1 MRSSRRRIR
10 SFSAPLHR
18 KPHVRRSKKLWTST
32 KLSISDQMATSSA
45 PAKTG
50 PLASLTLK
58 SAKASDDHLRFLPW
72 LFLTP
77 ALAIY
82 SVVVV
87 YPMVYS
93 AWLSLFRWDGISPT
107 KVFVG
112 LENYGILL
120 TQNDVFWIA
129 LKNNAV
135 WLVAALLF
143 PTSIGLGLAILLNSK
158 FRGSHIFRS
167 VFYFPSVLSLAVV
180 GLIWTW
186 IYHPDLGLLN
196 QTLTAMGLKALTRS
210 WLSDPN
216 IALYPVIVAATWNA
230 VGLPMLLYL
239 AGLQTIPEELHEAAK
254 VEGARPIQRF
264 IFITFPLLRETTLV
278 VLAITA
284 INALKAYDIIYAMTN
299 GGPANRTQ
307 LPSTW
312 MYFLTYNY
320 NEVGLGTAVAVVLFS
335 LTLIFA
341 IPYIRF
347 MTRKT

>member
-1 MRSSRRRIR
+1 
-10 SFSAPLHR
+10 
-18 KPHVRRSKKLWTST
+18 
-32 KLSISDQMATSSA
+32 MATSSTTE
-45 PAKTG
+45 KSET
-50 PLASLTLK
+50 LASRPVK
-58 SAKASDDHLRFLPW
+58 SAKASDDSLRFLPW
-72 LFLTP
+72 LFLSP

-93 AWLSLFRWDGISPT
+93 AYLSLFRWDGVSPT

-129 LKNNAV
+129 LKNNAI
-135 WLVAALLF
+135 WLVAALLL

-158 FRGSHIFRS
+158 FRASPIFRS

-196 QTLTAMGLKALTRS
+196 QVLNALGLKALTRN

-216 IALYPVIVAATWNA
+216 IALYPVIIAATWNA

-254 VEGARPIQRF
+254 VEGAGPILRF
-264 IFITFPLLRETTLV
+264 LYVTFPLLRETTLV

-307 LPSTW
+307 LLSTW

-320 NEVGLGTAVAVVLFS
+320 NQVGLGTAIAVVLFS

>member
-1 MRSSRRRIR
+1 MANLQQ
-10 SFSAPLHR
+10 SATAESLPSQ
-18 KPHVRRSKKLWTST
+18 K
-32 KLSISDQMATSSA
+32 
-45 PAKTG
+45 AKT
-50 PLASLTLK
+50 S
-58 SAKASDDHLRFLPW
+58 KASDDYLRRLPW
-72 LFLTP
+72 AFLAP
-77 ALAIY
+77 ALVIY

-93 AWLSLFRWDGISPT
+93 GYLSLFRWDGISPT

-112 LENYGILL
+112 FENYITLF
-120 TQNDVFWIA
+120 TKNDVFWIA

-135 WLVAALLF
+135 WLVIALFL
-143 PTSIGLGLAILLNSK
+143 PTSMGLGFALLLNSR

-167 VFYFPSVLSLAVV
+167 VFYFPAVLSLAVV

-196 QTLTAMGLKALTRS
+196 QMLSAVGLKALTRN
-210 WLSDPN
+210 WLSDPQ
-216 IALYPVIVAATWNA
+216 IALYPVIIAATWNA

-254 VEGARPIQRF
+254 VEGAGPIQRF
-264 IFITFPLLRETTLV
+264 VYVTFPLLRETTLI

-284 INALKAYDIIYAMTN
+284 INALKAYDIVYAMTN

-307 LPSTW
+307 LLSTW

-320 NEVGLGTAVAVVLFS
+320 NQTGLGTAIAVILFS
-335 LTLIFA
+335 LTMIFA
-341 IPYIRF
+341 VPYIRF

>member
-1 MRSSRRRIR
+1 
-10 SFSAPLHR
+10 
-18 KPHVRRSKKLWTST
+18 
-32 KLSISDQMATSSA
+32 MATAST
-45 PAKTG
+45 PEKT
-50 PLASLTLK
+50 ASLTLRASK
-58 SAKASDDHLRFLPW
+58 SVKASDDQLRFLPW
-72 LFLTP
+72 LFLAP
-77 ALAIY
+77 ALIIY

-87 YPMVYS
+87 YPMIYS
-93 AWLSLFRWDGISPT
+93 SWLSLFRWDGVAPT

-120 TQNDVFWIA
+120 TQNDVFWVA
-129 LKNNAV
+129 LKNNAI
-135 WLVAALLF
+135 WLVAALLL
-143 PTSIGLGLAILLNSK
+143 PTSTGLGLAILLNSK

-167 VFYFPSVLSLAVV
+167 IFYFPSVLSLAVV

-196 QTLTAMGLKALTRS
+196 QALTAAGLKAFTRN

-216 IALYPVIVAATWNA
+216 IALYPVILAATWNA
-230 VGLPMLLYL
+230 VGLPMLLFL

-254 VEGARPIQRF
+254 VEGAGPVRRF
-264 IFITFPLLRETTLV
+264 LYVTFPLLRETTLV

-307 LPSTW
+307 LLSTR

-320 NEVGLGTAVAVVLFS
+320 NQVGLGTAIAVVLFL
-335 LTLIFA
+335 LTLMFA

>member
-1 MRSSRRRIR
+1 MA
-10 SFSAPLHR
+10 SANT
-18 KPHVRRSKKLWTST
+18 TS
-32 KLSISDQMATSSA
+32 L
-45 PAKTG
+45 G
-50 PLASLTLK
+50 PGTAK
-58 SAKASDDHLRFLPW
+58 SAKASDDRLRFLPW
-72 LFLTP
+72 LFLAP
-77 ALAIY
+77 SLSIY

-87 YPMVYS
+87 YPMIYS
-93 AWLSLFRWDGISPT
+93 AWLSLFRWDGVAPT

-112 LENYGILL
+112 LDNYGNLL

-129 LKNNAV
+129 LRNNAI
-135 WLVAALLF
+135 WLVAALLL
-143 PTSIGLGLAILLNSK
+143 PTSIGLGLAVLLNSK

-167 VFYFPSVLSLAVV
+167 IFYFPSVLSLAVV

-196 QTLTAMGLKALTRS
+196 QALTAWGLQSLTRN

-216 IALYPVIVAATWNA
+216 IALYPVIIAATWNA
-230 VGLPMLLYL
+230 VGLPMLLFL

-254 VEGARPIQRF
+254 VEGAGPGRRF
-264 IFITFPLLRETTLV
+264 LYVTFPLLRETTLI

-299 GGPANRTQ
+299 GGPANSTQ
-307 LPSTW
+307 LLSTW

-320 NEVGLGTAVAVVLFS
+320 NQVGLGTAIAVVLFS

>member
-1 MRSSRRRIR
+1 
-10 SFSAPLHR
+10 
-18 KPHVRRSKKLWTST
+18 
-32 KLSISDQMATSSA
+32 MANSSA
-45 PAKTG
+45 SQTAVSVAPPTSKPAR
-50 PLASLTLK
+50 AR
-58 SAKASDDHLRFLPW
+58 DDSLRFLPW
-72 LFLTP
+72 LFLAP
-77 ALAIY
+77 ALIIY

-93 AWLSLFRWDGISPT
+93 AWLSLFRWDGVAPT
-107 KVFVG
+107 KIFVG
-112 LENYGILL
+112 FDNYVTLL

-129 LKNNAV
+129 LRNNAI
-135 WLVAALLF
+135 WLVAALLL

-167 VFYFPSVLSLAVV
+167 VFYFPAVLSLAVV

-196 QTLTAMGLKALTRS
+196 QALTAAGLKAFTRN

-216 IALYPVIVAATWNA
+216 IALYPVIIAATWNA
-230 VGLPMLLYL
+230 VGLPMLLFL

-254 VEGARPIQRF
+254 VEGAGPIRRF
-264 IFITFPLLRETTLV
+264 LYVTFPLLRETTLI

-284 INALKAYDIIYAMTN
+284 INALKAYDIIYVMTN
-299 GGPANRTQ
+299 GGPANKTQ
-307 LPSTW
+307 LLSTW

-320 NEVGLGTAVAVVLFS
+320 NQVGLGTAIAVVLFS

-347 MTRKT
+347 MTRRA

>member
-1 MRSSRRRIR
+1 MA
-10 SFSAPLHR
+10 SAN
-18 KPHVRRSKKLWTST
+18 T
-32 KLSISDQMATSSA
+32 
-45 PAKTG
+45 
-50 PLASLTLK
+50 ASLAPGTAK
-58 SAKASDDHLRFLPW
+58 SAKGSDDRLRFLPW
-72 LFLTP
+72 LFLAP
-77 ALAIY
+77 SLAIY

-87 YPMVYS
+87 YPMIYS
-93 AWLSLFRWDGISPT
+93 AWLSLFRWDGVAPT

-112 LENYGILL
+112 LDNYGNLL

-129 LKNNAV
+129 LRNNAI
-135 WLVAALLF
+135 WLVAALLL

-196 QTLTAMGLKALTRS
+196 QALTASGLQSLTRN

-216 IALYPVIVAATWNA
+216 IALYPVIIAATWNA
-230 VGLPMLLYL
+230 VGLPMLLFL

-254 VEGARPIQRF
+254 VEGAGPVRRF
-264 IFITFPLLRETTLV
+264 LYVTFPLLRETTLI

-299 GGPANRTQ
+299 GGPANSTQ
-307 LPSTW
+307 LLSTW

-320 NEVGLGTAVAVVLFS
+320 NQVGLGTAIAVVLFL

>member
-1 MRSSRRRIR
+1 M
-10 SFSAPLHR
+10 AHLQQ
-18 KPHVRRSKKLWTST
+18 ST
-32 KLSISDQMATSSA
+32 TAESLPSQT
-45 PAKTG
+45 AKT
-50 PLASLTLK
+50 L
-58 SAKASDDHLRFLPW
+58 KASDDYLRRLPW
-72 LFLTP
+72 AFLAP
-77 ALAIY
+77 ALVIY

-93 AWLSLFRWDGISPT
+93 AYLSLFRWDGISPT

-112 LENYGILL
+112 LDNYVILL

-129 LKNNAV
+129 LKNNAI
-135 WLVAALLF
+135 WLVCALLL
-143 PTSIGLGLAILLNSK
+143 PTSIGLGLGILLNSK

-167 VFYFPSVLSLAVV
+167 VFYFPAVLSLAVV

-196 QTLTAMGLKALTRS
+196 QMLGALGLKGLQRN
-210 WLSDPN
+210 WLSDPQ
-216 IALYPVIVAATWNA
+216 IALYPVIIAATWNA

-254 VEGARPIQRF
+254 VEGAGPIQRF
-264 IFITFPLLRETTLV
+264 FYITFPLLRETTLV

-307 LPSTW
+307 LLSTW

-320 NEVGLGTAVAVVLFS
+320 NQVGLGTAIAVVLFS

>member
-1 MRSSRRRIR
+1 
-10 SFSAPLHR
+10 
-18 KPHVRRSKKLWTST
+18 
-32 KLSISDQMATSSA
+32 MATLQKP
-45 PAKTG
+45 PAAQ
-50 PLASLTLK
+50 PASLKTTK
-58 SAKASDDHLRFLPW
+58 PPKPRDDYQRFLPW
-72 LFLTP
+72 WFLAP
-77 ALAIY
+77 ALIIY

-87 YPMVYS
+87 YPMLYS
-93 AWLSLFRWDGISPT
+93 AYLSLFRWDGISPT

-112 LENYGILL
+112 SDNYVALF

-135 WLVAALLF
+135 WLAAALLL
-143 PTSIGLGLAILLNSK
+143 PTSIGLGLALLLNLK
-158 FRGSHIFRS
+158 FRGSAVFRS
-167 VFYFPSVLSLAVV
+167 IFYFPAVLSLAVV

-196 QTLTAMGLKALTRS
+196 QALRGVGLKAFERN

-216 IALYPVIVAATWNA
+216 LALYPVIIAATWNA
-230 VGLPMLLYL
+230 VGLPMLLFL
-239 AGLQTIPEELHEAAK
+239 AGLQTVPVELLEAAK
-254 VEGARPIQRF
+254 VEGAGPIRRF
-264 IFITFPLLRETTLV
+264 VHVTFPLLRETTLI

-284 INALKAYDIIYAMTN
+284 INALKAYDIVYAMTN

-307 LPSTW
+307 LLSTW

-320 NEVGLGTAVAVVLFS
+320 NTVGQGTAIAVVLFS

-341 IPYIRF
+341 IPYLRL

>member
-1 MRSSRRRIR
+1 
-10 SFSAPLHR
+10 
-18 KPHVRRSKKLWTST
+18 
-32 KLSISDQMATSSA
+32 MAS
-45 PAKTG
+45 AKTAS
-50 PLASLTLK
+50 LASGAAK
-58 SAKASDDHLRFLPW
+58 SAKAGDDHLRFLPW
-72 LFLTP
+72 LFLAP
-77 ALAIY
+77 SLAIY

-87 YPMVYS
+87 YPMIYS
-93 AWLSLFRWDGISPT
+93 AWLSLFRWDGVAPT

-112 LENYGILL
+112 LDNYGNLL

-129 LKNNAV
+129 LKNNAI
-135 WLVAALLF
+135 WLVAALLL
-143 PTSIGLGLAILLNSK
+143 PTSIGLGLAVLLNSK

-196 QTLTAMGLKALTRS
+196 QALTASGLQSLTRN

-216 IALYPVIVAATWNA
+216 IALYPVIIAATWNA
-230 VGLPMLLYL
+230 VGLPMLLFL

-254 VEGARPIQRF
+254 VEGAGPVRRF
-264 IFITFPLLRETTLV
+264 LYVTFPLLRETTLI

-307 LPSTW
+307 LLSTW

-320 NEVGLGTAVAVVLFS
+320 NQVGLGTAIAVVLFL